1 MLLRL
6 SIVNYALINRLD
18 IEFGDRFSVI
28 TGETGAG
35 KSIILGALSLM
46 LGQRADNLSLPDK
59 SVKCSIEGT
68 FDLSECDLEGF
79 FQENDLDYETICI
92 IRREITPHGKSRA
105 FINDTPVNLN
115 QLKDLTGMLVDVHSQ
130 HQTLLLQESSFQLS
144 VVDSVAGN
152 ALLLRRYKQ
161 LFREISTLKKE
172 LAMLVET
179 NQKSRTELDY
189 LNFLFDELEK
199 ASLKSGEQSEL
210 EGESEVLTHAEEIK
224 TRLFQVSE
232 LLSHGEEN
240 VIRRLNE
247 VVANLQVASR
257 YQKES
262 SELSTRVSACLIEL
276 RDIAASVERNAEEI
290 NYNPARIAEINDRLG
305 LIYQLEQKHHVNSVD
320 DLIAVRDSIEEKIAT
335 IDSLDLQIAGKEKQ
349 ILALQQELTGFSG
362 QLTEKRKAA
371 SGVIEKALLE
381 TVAQLGMIEAAFRV
395 NITPLADPGRD
406 GSDRIDF
413 LFSANKGIPPAELSR
428 IASGGELSR
437 LMLAVKSLISS
448 ASLLPTIIFDE
459 IDTGISGETATRVG
473 SILKKIASNM
483 QVIAITHLPQI
494 AGKGNRH
501 FKVFK
506 FTDETRT
513 YSAIEQL
520 DDEQRITEL
529 ALMISGDPDSKA
541 ARHAAAEMLQNNS

>member
-6 SIVNYALINRLD
+6 SIVNYALISKLD

-59 SVKCSIEGT
+59 TTKCSIEGT
-68 FDLSECDLEGF
+68 FDISECDLEGF
-79 FQENDLDYETICI
+79 FLENDLDYDSICI
-92 IRREITPHGKSRA
+92 IRREISPNGKSRA

-115 QLKDLTGMLVDVHSQ
+115 QLKDLTGLLIDVHSQ

-152 ALLLRRYKQ
+152 ARILRKYRQIFKE
-161 LFREISTLKKE
+161 LIVFKKE
-172 LAMLVET
+172 LDILVET
-179 NQKSRTELDY
+179 NQKARTELDY
-189 LNFLFDELEK
+189 LNYLFDELDK
-199 ASLKSGEQSEL
+199 ACLKPGEQEEL
-210 EGESEVLTHAEEIK
+210 ENESEILTHAEEIK
-224 TRLFQVSE
+224 TRLFQVNE
-232 LLSHGEEN
+232 LLSHGEDN

-247 VVANLQVASR
+247 VSAHLLTAAK

-262 SELSTRVSACLIEL
+262 VELSERIAGCLIEL
-276 RDIAASVERNAEEI
+276 RDIASVVERKAEEI
-290 NYNPARIAEINDRLG
+290 SFNPARINEINERLG
-305 LIYQLEQKHHVNSVD
+305 LLYQLEQKHRVKSAD
-320 DLIAVRDSIEEKIAT
+320 DLISVRVGIEEKIT
-335 IDSLDLQIAGKEKQ
+335 GIDSLDQQIAEIQNKI
-349 ILALQQELTGFSG
+349 ILKKLELSG
-362 QLTEKRKAA
+362 VANQLTEQRISA
-371 SGVIEKALLE
+371 SEIIERSLVE
-381 TVAQLGMIEAAFRV
+381 TVTQLGMKDAFFKV
-395 NITPLADPGRD
+395 SIAPLTEPGKD
-406 GSDRIDF
+406 GADRIVF
-413 LFSANKGIPPAELSR
+413 LFSANKGVPPAELSK

-459 IDTGISGETATRVG
+459 IDTGISGETATKVG
-473 SILKKIASNM
+473 NILKKIAVNM

-494 AGKGNRH
+494 AGKSNKH

-513 YSAIEQL
+513 YSDIEL
-520 DDEQRITEL
+520 LTNEQRIAEL
-529 ALMISGDPDSKA
+529 ALMISGDPDSLA

>member
-59 SVKCSIEGT
+59 SMKCSIEGT

-79 FQENDLDYETICI
+79 FQENDLDYEAICI
-92 IRREITPHGKSRA
+92 IRREITPQGKSRA

-115 QLKDLTGMLVDVHSQ
+115 QLKDLTGMLIDVHSQ
-130 HQTLLLQESSFQLS
+130 HQTLLLQDSSFQLS

-152 ALLLRRYKQ
+152 TRLLRTYRQ
-161 LFREISTLKKE
+161 LFREMNILKKE
-172 LAMLVET
+172 LAGLMET
-179 NQKSRTELDY
+179 NLKSRTELDY

-199 ASLKSGEQSEL
+199 VSLRSGEQEEL
-210 EGESEVLTHAEEIK
+210 ESESEVLTHAEEIK

-232 LLSHGEEN
+232 LLNGGEEN

-247 VVANLQVASR
+247 VVSNLQAASR
-257 YQKES
+257 FQKES
-262 SELSTRVSACLIEL
+262 FELSTRVSACLIEL
-276 RDIAASVERNAEEI
+276 RDIAAFVERNAEEI
-290 NYNPARIAEINDRLG
+290 SYNPARIAEINERLG
-305 LIYQLEQKHHVNSVD
+305 LIYQLEQKHRVNSVD
-320 DLIAVRDSIEEKIAT
+320 ELIAVREGIEEKISA
-335 IDSLDLQIAGKEKQ
+335 IDSLDMQIAEKEKQ
-349 ILALQQELTGFSG
+349 ILAMQQELSVYSG
-362 QLTEKRKAA
+362 QLTEKRKSA
-371 SGVIEKALLE
+371 SGTIEKAMLE
-381 TVAQLGMIEAAFRV
+381 TVSQLGMTDAAFMV

-406 GSDRIDF
+406 GCDRIVF
-413 LFSANKGIPPAELSR
+413 LFSANKGIAPAELSK

-473 SILKKIASNM
+473 NILKKIASNM

-494 AGKGNRH
+494 AGKSNRH

-520 DDEQRITEL
+520 NDEQRITEL
-529 ALMISGDPDSKA
+529 ALMISGDPDSIA